1 MEMKY
6 YFNVSFTDD
15 IIKLNKKKSRG
26 GSRGGRGGNRGGRG
40 GNRGSRGGNTAG
52 RNQGLRGR
60 GQGQGGQGQRGR
72 GGSGRGNRGR
82 MGRGSGRGAVAN
94 TRGGGNSVADR
105 VKGKGPNKYK
115 QFRMNLMKK
124 KPARGGMGVSP
135 LNRINTD
142 VGSINVFKVPC
153 EQILQWI

>member
-15 IIKLNKKKSRG
+15 IIKLNKKNSRG
-26 GSRGGRGGNRGGRG
+26 GHSRGGRGGNRGGRG

-60 GQGQGGQGQRGR
+60 GQGKRGR

-142 VGSINVFKVPC
+142 VGSITV
-153 EQILQWI
+153 